1 MGTAFQVIIKKWKT
15 IMIALGASGCGLA
28 FIVAAFAVGAGR
40 VTWNS
45 HWHSLHSLNHGEY
58 LVSLVT
64 LAIIVNVIKIF
75 KLAVGSSS
83 ANANTLVH

>member
-1 MGTAFQVIIKKWKT
+1 MLRTHRCDCLGTAFQVIIKKWKI

-40 VTWNS
+40 EQRGTHAS
-45 HWHSLHSLNHGEY
+45 Y

-64 LAIIVNVIKIF
+64 LAIIVIIQV
-75 KLAVGSSS
+75 
-83 ANANTLVH
+83 